1 MQVTEDQRL
10 LREKVHHLSGDAG
23 IERMENALSD
33 TRDKYFQAREN
44 GCPASHSPS
53 SSVGQTVERNNLT
66 EDSLRPSRVV
76 RSLFRDGSDPKES
89 SVSAPSTNPQY
100 SAEGLDLENELVVN
114 ECVHGQHL
122 DFADSRNELEA
133 GIKVSVFELKNFS
146 TLEVICSIVTYKTLN

>member
-1 MQVTEDQRL
+1 MNFALLLMQVTEDQRL

-33 TRDKYFQAREN
+33 TREKYFQSREN
-44 GCPASHSPS
+44 VCPASQSSS
-53 SSVGQTVERNNLT
+53 SSVGQTVEKN
-66 EDSLRPSRVV
+66 DSLRPSRVV

-89 SVSAPSTNPQY
+89 SVSAPSTNNPQHA
-100 SAEGLDLENELVVN
+100 AEGLDLENELIVN
-114 ECVHGQHL
+114 ECVHGQNL

-146 TLEVICSIVTYKTLN
+146 ILDVICC